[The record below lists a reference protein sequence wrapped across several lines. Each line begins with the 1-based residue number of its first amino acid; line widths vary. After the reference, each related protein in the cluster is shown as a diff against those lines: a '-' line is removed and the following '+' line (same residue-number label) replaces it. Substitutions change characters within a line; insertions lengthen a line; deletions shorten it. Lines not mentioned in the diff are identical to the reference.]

1 MARAREYMA
10 QRGHDFAIVDE
21 VDSILIDEAR
31 TPLIISGPADEA
43 AQLYYQFASIART
56 LTRDVDYEVDE
67 EKKTVVPLES
77 GIEKVEQAVGVE
89 NIYDDVSVNY
99 VHQLT
104 KALTAK
110 DLYKRD
116 KDYLV
121 AGGEVKIIDE
131 FTGRTLEGRRWS
143 DGLHQAVEAKERV
156 PIKEE
161 NHTWATVTLQNYFR
175 MYDKLSGMTGTA
187 ETEAGEFA
195 GTYALP
201 VVPIPTNK
209 EMIRA
214 DNPDLV
220 FKTEEAKF
228 NAVVDDIV
236 ERNEMGQPM
245 LIGTASVAKSELL
258 SRLLEKRGIRH
269 NVLNAKQ
276 HFREAEVV
284 AQAGRRG
291 AVTVATNM
299 AGRGVDI
306 ILGGNPELLAQHE
319 LAADGVDL
327 DSEEGLA
334 LLDDREKEVEARCRA
349 EGEEVRKLGG
359 LYVLGSER
367 HESRRIDNQLR
378 GRSGRQGDPGESRF
392 YLSLDDELL
401 RLFATGA
408 MSWVMGR
415 TLPEDVPIESKTV
428 AKAIERAQN
437 TVEARNAEM
446 RKDALKYD
454 EVMDQQR
461 KVIYERRLQIIDGDD
476 LEEHTE
482 DLLAGAAEKLV
493 AEHCP
498 TEFEED
504 WDLKALVDGIMQY
517 YPTKFTVGRPRA
529 GGDDR
534 GPRRVHRRGG
544 ARLLRAAR
552 RGHARRRG
560 DDAPD
565 RARRVPPDHGRPL
578 ARPPVRDG
586 QPQGRHP
593 PALDRP
599 GRPPQRLAAGG
610 LQHVRPAARGHR
622 QRLPALHPPCRG
634 CAAGR
639 LGGAGPGQGGVRRRR
654 RPRGRDLF
662 PGRRAGSRAGRAG
675 RLAVHAALAGRGD
688 GASQAA
694 QADGADGADGA
705 AGNGSG
711 SGRQR
716 QRGAKAQV
724 KPAERARPRRGTAR
738 CQGPDREGRPERAL
752 LVRERQEVQVLP
764 WRRLTP
770 PRPAQRDPAT
780 SPAELA
786 ALGDRLAEA
795 ERYLGRD
802 KLEARRAEL
811 EAEVAKPDLWDDQDN
826 ARSVTQ
832 ELGRVTD
839 DLDQLD
845 GLRATLDDARAL
857 LELTEESAATD
868 RDATSTPSSSRRST
882 RSVTRLGA
890 LELQSL
896 FSGEYDELD
905 AVCEVHAGAGGTD
918 AQDWTEMLLRMY
930 QRWAERRGFTV
941 ELDEATEGQEAG
953 LLSATFIVQGRFAY
967 GLMAT
972 ERGVH
977 RLVRMS
983 PFDSQHRR
991 QTSFASVEVTPFL
1004 EDASE
1009 VEIDEKDLRI
1019 DTYRSSGAGGQHVN
1033 KTDSAVRLTHLPTGD
1048 RGGGPER
1055 AQPAPEQGEG
1065 DADPRGQADRA
1076 GPGRAPG
1083 RARRSERR
1091 ARRQRVGQPDPL
1103 VRDGALPV
1111 GQGPADELRDG
1122 QRRRRPRRGPRRV
1135 HGSGVAAPTGVRR
1148 VGVRPPL
1155 RCAAVR
1161 CGRLHEPLTL

>member
-1 MARAREYMA
+1 MSVFTKVLKAGEGKKVRRLAELVPLINDLEPEMQGLTDDALVHRTVEFKERLDNGETLDDLLVEAYATVREAAWRVLGQRPYDVQLMGGMALHFGWIAEMKTGEGKTLVSTLPVYLNALAGEGVHMVTVNEYLAQRDAEWMGRVHRWLGLTVGLITAAIDDPALKKAAYECDVTYGTNNEFGFDYLRDNMARARDQMA
-10 QRGHDFAIVDE
+10 QRGHTFAIVDE

-56 LTRDVDYEVDE
+56 LVRDEDYEVDE

-77 GIEKVEQAVGVE
+77 GIEKVENAVGVD

-156 PIKEE
+156 SIKEE

-175 MYDKLSGMTGTA
+175 LYDKLAGMTGTA

-195 GTYALP
+195 ATYALP
-201 VVPIPTNK
+201 VVPIPTNR
-209 EMIRA
+209 EMIRG

-236 ERNEMGQPM
+236 ERNEKGQPM

-276 HFREAEVV
+276 HFREAEIV
-284 AQAGRRG
+284 AQAGRRS

-306 ILGGNPELLAQHE
+306 ILGGNAELLAQHE

-327 DSEEGLA
+327 DSDEGLA
-334 LLDDREKEVEARCRA
+334 LLDEREKEVEARCRA

-493 AEHCP
+493 SEYCP

-504 WDLKALVDGIMQY
+504 WDLKGLVDGIMQY
-517 YPTKFTVGRPRA
+517 YPTKFTSADLEQAATTEDLVESIVEEALDYYEQHGEAMP
-529 GGDDR
+529 
-534 GPRRVHRRGG
+534 GG
-544 ARLLRAAR
+544 AETMRQIERDVYLQIMDARWRDHLSEMDNLKDGIHLRWTVQADPLNAWQQEGYNMFGQLLEVIDNDYLRYILHVEAVQPAASE
-552 RGHARRRG
+552 
-560 DDAPD
+560 APD
-565 RARRVPPDHGRPL
+565 LDKAVYAAAED
-578 ARPPVRDG
+578 PV
-586 QPQGRHP
+586 
-593 PALDRP
+593 AETSSL
-599 GRPPQRLAAGG
+599 
-610 LQHVRPAARGHR
+610 
-622 QRLPALHPPCRG
+622 
-634 CAAGR
+634 
-639 LGGAGPGQGGVRRRR
+639 
-654 RPRGRDLF
+654 
-662 PGRRAGSRAGRAG
+662 AGSM
-675 RLAVHAALAGRGD
+675 AAERGAQVAAQSSVLTQPVGPVGGD
-688 GASQAA
+688 GAIGGG
-694 QADGADGADGA
+694 DGAGAG
-705 AGNGSG
+705 AGNGNG
-711 SGRQR
+711 NGRKR

-724 KPAERARPRRGTAR
+724 SRPNA
-738 CQGPDREGRPERAL
+738 PDPDAMRPTVKAQTEKVGRNEPC
-752 LVRERQEVQVLP
+752 
-764 WRRLTP
+764 WC
-770 PRPAQRDPAT
+770 
-780 SPAELA
+780 
-786 ALGDRLAEA
+786 G
-795 ERYLGRD
+795 
-802 KLEARRAEL
+802 
-811 EAEVAKPDLWDDQDN
+811 
-826 ARSVTQ
+826 
-832 ELGRVTD
+832 
-839 DLDQLD
+839 
-845 GLRATLDDARAL
+845 
-857 LELTEESAATD
+857 
-868 RDATSTPSSSRRST
+868 
-882 RSVTRLGA
+882 
-890 LELQSL
+890 
-896 FSGEYDELD
+896 SGKKFKF
-905 AVCEVHAGAGGTD
+905 CHGAG
-918 AQDWTEMLLRMY
+918 
-930 QRWAERRGFTV
+930 
-941 ELDEATEGQEAG
+941 
-953 LLSATFIVQGRFAY
+953 
-967 GLMAT
+967 
-972 ERGVH
+972 
-977 RLVRMS
+977 
-983 PFDSQHRR
+983 
-991 QTSFASVEVTPFL
+991 
-1004 EDASE
+1004 
-1009 VEIDEKDLRI
+1009 
-1019 DTYRSSGAGGQHVN
+1019 
-1033 KTDSAVRLTHLPTGD
+1033 
-1048 RGGGPER
+1048 
-1055 AQPAPEQGEG
+1055 
-1065 DADPRGQADRA
+1065 
-1076 GPGRAPG
+1076 
-1083 RARRSERR
+1083 
-1091 ARRQRVGQPDPL
+1091 
-1103 VRDGALPV
+1103 
-1111 GQGPADELRDG
+1111 
-1122 QRRRRPRRGPRRV
+1122 
-1135 HGSGVAAPTGVRR
+1135 
-1148 VGVRPPL
+1148 
-1155 RCAAVR
+1155 
-1161 CGRLHEPLTL
+1161 